1 MKSTTRVIAVAL
13 PSVAIAVCLMAKSPA
28 HGQQLMAPPAA
39 PTVVHI
45 HHHYYNYNGPTSAY
59 NTISPTA
66 SLLSANSP
74 QTNWNYGYQPGT
86 GTYVRPLN
94 QNWGHLGFTGYMGQH
109 GGGVD
114 VTLQQFTGLVVNT
127 VTPGSPA
134 SQMGLVPG
142 DFILKINGVPVN
154 SYKQATML
162 FEQTEQ
168 DSGRP
173 LALEVWNP
181 NTRRISTLNANVE
194 EDDAP

>member
-1 MKSTTRVIAVAL
+1 MKSTRKVVAL
-13 PSVAIAVCLMAKSPA
+13 VIPSVAIAVCLMAHSPA

-45 HHHYYNYNGPTSAY
+45 HHHYYNSNAPTSAY

-94 QNWGHLGFTGYMGQH
+94 QNWGHLGFTGYLGQH
-109 GGGVD
+109 GGVD
-114 VTLQQFTGLVVNT
+114 VTLQQFTGLVVYT
-127 VTPGSPA
+127 VTPGGPA

-142 DFILKINGVPVN
+142 DFILKINGVPLD
-154 SYKQATML
+154 SYKQITML

-168 DSGRP
+168 ESGKP

-181 NTRRISTLNANVE
+181 NTRRTSTLTANVE
-194 EDDAP
+194 EDDEP